1 MILDVSSLLS
11 SKQALTVTTVSTFTY
26 DTAGLGV
33 GQPVGNTFGVQ
44 NASFGEDLG
53 GGGPLVSGPQLLCQ
67 VATAFT
73 AGGSA
78 TLRIQLQAAVDVANT
93 GLPVTWNTIMQTDDI
108 AVALLTAGAKPAS
121 FTVPD
126 RYLGQ
131 NFPRFYRLN
140 YVISTGPMTAGA
152 MNAFLLTGADD
163 LPAYPSA
170 F

>member
-1 MILDVSSLLS
+1 MILDIASILS
-11 SKQALTVTTVSTFTY
+11 SKQALTVTATSTFVY

-44 NASFGEDLG
+44 NTSFGQDLG

-67 VATAFT
+67 VVTAFT

-78 TLRIQLQAAVDVANT
+78 VLRIQLQAAVDVANT

-140 YVISTGPMTAGA
+140 YVIGTGPMLTGT
-152 MNAFLLTGADD
+152 MNAFLDTGNDD